1 MQRKGKTEMWGVI
14 PAAGRGSR
22 IQPLAFSKEL
32 LPVGSRTQGESE
44 RPMAVSE
51 HLIERMLRA
60 GVDKLCFIISP
71 GKSDILEYYGGQLGG
86 AEICYVV
93 QERAAGL
100 CDALFRALPFIADE
114 ELVCVGLP
122 DTIWFP
128 EDGFALLDAAGLSFL
143 LFPVDQPQLFD
154 AVEFDASGAIR
165 HIDVKAPAPK
175 SRWVW
180 GGFKVSGRVL
190 RELHAIWLEPE
201 RKDEYLGTLVNAY
214 LARGGCARA
223 VPQGRAYV
231 DVGTLHG
238 YREAVRLL
246 EARDPIG
253 SRLAPSPV
261 SDVRVGQNRNDAVA
275 LPRRALV

>member
-1 MQRKGKTEMWGVI
+1 MWGVI

-32 LPVGSRTQGESE
+32 LPVGSRTQGGSE

-71 GKSDILEYYGGQLGG
+71 GKSDILEYYGGQIGG

-93 QERAAGL
+93 QEAAAGL
-100 CDALFRALPFIADE
+100 CDALFRALPFIADD

-154 AVEFDASGAIR
+154 AVEFDAAGAVQ

-190 RELHAIWLEPE
+190 RELRAIWAEPG

-223 VPQGRAYV
+223 VPAGRSYV

-246 EARDPIG
+246 EAREPAGG
-253 SRLAPSPV
+253 SEVPSRV
-261 SDVRVGQNRNDAVA
+261 SDTLAQTPHATAV
-275 LPRRALV
+275 PRRALL